1 MCLSDAG
8 NGLRN
13 TDFVSSW
20 SSGFYA
26 GASWNKSLA
35 YQRGTGMGSEFNKKG
50 VNVLLGPVAGPM
62 GCVVLSGRN
71 WECFSSDPYL
81 AGALVYKTVEA
92 TQNVGV
98 ITSVK
103 HYIANLQESYRMPAN
118 GMESVSSN
126 IDDTKMH
133 ESYLWS
139 F

>member
-71 WECFSSDPYL
+71 WECLSFTDSL
-81 AGALVYKTVEA
+81 RAGTGDIMCSYNRLNNSYSCANSKSLNGLLKTELREVLR
-92 TQNVGV
+92 V
-98 ITSVK
+98 
-103 HYIANLQESYRMPAN
+103 
-118 GMESVSSN
+118 
-126 IDDTKMH
+126 
-133 ESYLWS
+133 LWS
-139 F
+139 LTGVPSTPVLPRLWRD